1 MIFKNSEEKRNTAW
15 RTVMTVSSVLIIII
29 AAFFVVKLFTDNP
42 LEGVWVSE
50 DEGIRMDVR
59 GDDSVVVTQSN
70 GGESFTLDGSVDK
83 KNKTFTVQLSGGNDW
98 YVVLLRGGLNLFR
111 QLCDIQPPAI
121 TVSLHQRDV
130 VEEVDVWLMTFDLRD
145 HTHDVQ
151 PGIVT
156 HRELALHQPRN
167 VPQELPVLLHVYI

>member
-83 KNKTFTVQLSGGNDW
+83 
-98 YVVLLRGGLNLFR
+98 
-111 QLCDIQPPAI
+111 
-121 TVSLHQRDV
+121 
-130 VEEVDVWLMTFDLRD
+130 
-145 HTHDVQ
+145 
-151 PGIVT
+151 
-156 HRELALHQPRN
+156 
-167 VPQELPVLLHVYI
+167 

>member
-83 KNKTFTVQLSGGNDW
+83 KNKTFTVQLSGGSAQGAADAADSSAD
-98 YVVLLRGGLNLFR
+98 GGSGEAFEGTYGYSIDKDTLTLTER
-111 QLCDIQPPAI
+111 EYGDQ
-121 TVSLHQRDV
+121 
-130 VEEVDVWLMTFDLRD
+130 
-145 HTHDVQ
+145 
-151 PGIVT
+151 IVFE
-156 HRELALHQPRN
+156 RE
-167 VPQELPVLLHVYI
+167 